1 MKTTI
6 VMLVLSLLF
15 LFGGLVALGVFDD
28 NTGTNQQLITYT
40 GKIYSRVAN
49 RMSIQQID
57 SLSSALNYNFTED
70 NKIGYRKPESSQ
82 D

>member
-1 MKTTI
+1 MKSTLI
-6 VMLVLSLLF
+6 MLLLSLLF
-15 LFGGLVALGVFDD
+15 LFGGLVALGSFNDSS
-28 NTGTNQQLITYT
+28 GSNQQLITYS

-49 RMSIQQID
+49 RMTMQQID

-70 NKIGYRKPESSQ
+70 NKIGYRKPVTSQ